1 LGVVLLGSRDPSK
14 QAPKLLDAAFA
25 TS

>member
-1 LGVVLLGSRDPSK
+1 VVLLGSRDPSR

-25 TS
+25 QS

>member
-1 LGVVLLGSRDPSK
+1 VVLLGSRDPSK

-25 TS
+25 QT

>member
-1 LGVVLLGSRDPSK
+1 VVLLGSRDPSK